1 MSVHRPAGR
10 LIHRRY
16 FHQQSRPDDALHSC
30 NYVEIDKQ
38 TNRHHE
44 DADSTLE
51 SDVDTILKDGKG
63 NL

>member
-1 MSVHRPAGR
+1 MDLLAR
-10 LIHRRY
+10 
-16 FHQQSRPDDALHSC
+16 
-30 NYVEIDKQ
+30 EIDKQ

-51 SDVDTILKDGKG
+51 SDVDTILKDDKG